1 MTKTSPI
8 KPYEL
13 KNGETRYM
21 FKIYIGVNPLTGK
34 ERSTTRRG
42 FKKKNEA
49 KLAYNRMK
57 FEISNGKYKKQQF
70 KTYQDIYNQW
80 IVHYKKSVEE
90 TTFDKTYGIF
100 RNHILPAMGNYR
112 IDKIN
117 YELCQQHVDE
127 WAEKLTRF
135 KMVKSYASKVI
146 DYAIKLEYIESNPF
160 EKVEFS
166 KKRVKRKSNNYYL
179 REQLVNFL
187 NAAKNEGK
195 MKYYTFFRLL
205 GYTGM
210 RKSEAL
216 ALTWKDVDFN
226 NNTINIDKALGY
238 SKESGLYVKPTKDGE
253 TRIII
258 IDQQTMDILKI
269 WFEKQSEQ
277 LQMLGFAIEQSKQLL
292 FSNKDNKH
300 IQPSKTWGWVKDI
313 KEKYN
318 LKHITTHG
326 FRHTHATILTEAG
339 ASLVGIKQRLGHSGN
354 DTTIDTYIHVTEKIK
369 NETLE
374 KFVEYMSY

>member
-8 KPYEL
+8 KPYKL

-21 FKIYIGVNPLTGK
+21 FKIYIGVDPLTGK
-34 ERSTTRRG
+34 ERSTTRRS
-42 FKKKNEA
+42 FKKKSEA
-49 KLAYNRMK
+49 ILAYNRMK
-57 FEISNGKYKKQQF
+57 FEISYGKYKKQQF
-70 KTYQDIYNQW
+70 KTYQDIY
-80 IVHYKKSVEE
+80 
-90 TTFDKTYGIF
+90 
-100 RNHILPAMGNYR
+100 
-112 IDKIN
+112 
-117 YELCQQHVDE
+117 
-127 WAEKLTRF
+127 WAEKLTRY

-146 DYAIKLEYIESNPF
+146 DYAIKLEYIETNPF

-179 REQLVNFL
+179 REQLINFL
-187 NAAKNEGK
+187 NAAKNEGNI
-195 MKYYTFFRLL
+195 KYYTFFQLL

-210 RKSEAL
+210 RKSETL
-216 ALTWKDVDFN
+216 ALTWKDIDFN
-226 NNTINIDKALGY
+226 DNTINIDKALGY

-253 TRIII
+253 TRIIKL
-258 IDQQTMDILKI
+258 DQQTIDILKT
-269 WFEKQSEQ
+269 WLEKQSEQ
-277 LQMLGFAIEQSKQLL
+277 LQMLGFEIKQSKQLL

-300 IQPSKTWGWVKDI
+300 IQPAKTWGWVNNI
-313 KEKYN
+313 KVKYN

-374 KFVEYMSY
+374 KFVEYMNC